1 MTQKRSNKTDIVIV
15 SIIGALFIGAALII
29 CIGQTFRHN
38 EARKIVSA
46 QATATSTEE
55 TLTELTVLTPTPC
68 ISETVTETIETTV
81 EETEESVAE
90 VSETTEASYTP
101 VESEPAVTEPSVPPV
116 NESESILTRSKGV
129 NYNKNGNRETWYN
142 LNMSGVVKIMRD
154 RGFSE
159 EEYPYW
165 IREDGCK
172 MLGDYIIVAANH
184 DIYPRGT
191 TVHTSLGEG
200 LVCDTGSFIY
210 TYPTGIDIAV
220 NW

>member
-1 MTQKRSNKTDIVIV
+1 MNKKKTDKVDVVI
-15 SIIGALFIGAALII
+15 ITAIGMALIAMIII
-29 CIGQTFRHN
+29 CVVIKIRGN
-38 EARKIVSA
+38 DVKKIVSA
-46 QATATSTEE
+46 EATATTEE
-55 TLTELTVLTPTPC
+55 TLTELTVLTPTPYIC
-68 ISETVTETIETTV
+68 
-81 EETEESVAE
+81 ETEETVAVE
-90 VSETTEASYTP
+90 TVSTIDDYIPETTETSYTP
-101 VESEPAVTEPSVPPV
+101 VESEPEITESTVV
-116 NESESILTRSKGV
+116 HSEESESILTRSKGV

-154 RGFSE
+154 KGFSE

-165 IREDGCK
+165 VREDGCK